1 MSHVPGAPRRARQ
14 STYVRR
20 RIVVGAALL
29 VVLALVSSLGFALVR
44 PVGSATA
51 APATPSIPA
60 VETAALPWPTVG
72 VGAIGAVGYDGVL
85 DSYGAQTSTP
95 IASMTKTITAL
106 VVLDKMP
113 MTAGESGPTYTL
125 SQRDVEIYD
134 ETIANDGSSAPV
146 VVGATMTQR
155 EMLEAML
162 IPSANNYATALAEWS
177 YGSLDD
183 FLVGARAWL
192 DQRGL
197 TDTFLADASGINAG
211 SKSSPA
217 NLIEIGKLVIGDP
230 VLSEIV
236 SMASA
241 ELPIGTVKN
250 TNTLLG
256 THGIIGLK
264 TGTTNVA
271 GACLLF
277 AAKTEVDGTEV
288 TIIGVEIGAETH
300 AELFSSV
307 AALAEAAADR
317 FHSATLAT
325 EGQSFGT
332 VTTPWGDS
340 AELLAAKDARQVLWQ
355 DQETVTDI
363 AVEDSASG
371 NAGDVVGTAT
381 FTSGTQTTTID
392 LVLSERVRSSPG
404 LWWRLGHA
412 FG

>member
-1 MSHVPGAPRRARQ
+1 MSHVPGVPRRARQ
-14 STYVRR
+14 STYIRR
-20 RIVVGAALL
+20 RIVFGTALL
-29 VVLALVSSLGFALVR
+29 AVLVLIVGLGVALLR
-44 PVGSATA
+44 PVGSAVA
-51 APATPSIPA
+51 ATTTPLLPT
-60 VETAALPWPTVG
+60 VAAQELPWPATG

-113 MTAGESGPTYTL
+113 MDAGDAGPTYTL
-125 SQRDVEIYD
+125 TKRDVEIYD

-146 VVGATMTQR
+146 VVGAKLTQR

-183 FLVGARAWL
+183 FLVGARTWL

-217 NLIEIGKLVIGDP
+217 NLIEIGKLVIAHP

-236 SMASA
+236 SMAKA
-241 ELPIGTVKN
+241 DLPIGTVKN

-256 THGIIGLK
+256 KHGIIGLK
-264 TGTTNVA
+264 TGTTNIA

-277 AAKTEVDGTEV
+277 ATKTEVDGKEV
-288 TIIGVEIGAETH
+288 TVIGVEIGADTH
-300 AELFSSV
+300 AELFSNV
-307 AALAEAAADR
+307 AALAEAAATR
-317 FHSATLAT
+317 FHTATVAT
-325 EGQSFGT
+325 AGETFGT
-332 VTTPWGDS
+332 ISTPWGD
-340 AELLAAKDARQVLWQ
+340 AADLVAATDASQVLWQ
-355 DQETVTDI
+355 TDTT
-363 AVEDSASG
+363 ATDVKVNDKVSG
-371 NAGDVVGTAT
+371 DAGDVVGTVT
-381 FTSGTQTTTID
+381 FTSGSQTTTVD
-392 LVLSERVRSSPG
+392 LTLSDRVRAIPG
-404 LWWRLGHA
+404 LWWRLTHA